1 MRCGPENRVYQAN
14 FPSRGSMLA
23 RIVGML
29 LIAAGMLLIVVC
41 VPLWAW
47 MALIGTALIFV
58 GVLLMQK

>member
-1 MRCGPENRVYQAN
+1 MRCGPENRVYQTK
-14 FPSRGSMLA
+14 FPSRGSTLS
-23 RIVGML
+23 RIVGMV
-29 LIAAGMLLIVVC
+29 LIAVGMLLIVVC